1 MIIETLQRR
10 RKLSTRRKCVYA
22 LKNLKA
28 ELFDFFFFL
37 PKIVSLVNIINLKNQ

>member
-10 RKLSTRRKCVYA
+10 RKLSTQRKCVYA

-28 ELFDFFFFL
+28 ELVDFFFL
-37 PKIVSLVNIINLKNQ
+37 PKIVSLVNIIDLKNQ

>member
-10 RKLSTRRKCVYA
+10 RKLSTQRKYVYA

-28 ELFDFFFFL
+28 ELVDFFFL
-37 PKIVSLVNIINLKNQ
+37 TKNCFACKYY